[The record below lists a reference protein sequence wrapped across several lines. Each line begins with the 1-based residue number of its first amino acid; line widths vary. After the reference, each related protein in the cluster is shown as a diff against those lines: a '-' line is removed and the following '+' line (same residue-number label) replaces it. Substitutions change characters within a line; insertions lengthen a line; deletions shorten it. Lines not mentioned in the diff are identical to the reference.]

1 VCTGEAEG
9 GWGSRLGGL
18 ERCKLHP
25 AFAKAGRVVSRIEGQ
40 PHWEILTRRL
50 LGDCWELSEL
60 LGLPGDY
67 EVEGG
72 ASRSQSL
79 INRPRSST
87 VGTVELLLEGGFVPR
102 SSRSSRVDRNPYGII
117 IDGAG

>member
-1 VCTGEAEG
+1 
-9 GWGSRLGGL
+9 
-18 ERCKLHP
+18 LHP